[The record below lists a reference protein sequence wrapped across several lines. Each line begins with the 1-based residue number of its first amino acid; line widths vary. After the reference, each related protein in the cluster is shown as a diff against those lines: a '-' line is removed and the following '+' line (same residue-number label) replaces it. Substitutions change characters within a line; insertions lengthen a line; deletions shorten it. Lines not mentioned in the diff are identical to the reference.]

1 MKKENVELPLYT
13 ATPEVELQK
22 REIEERK
29 IWELLKYRYD
39 EKPEVWAEA
48 YVYKELVE
56 QASRTS
62 SELGEYLDW
71 SFENFY
77 DLLNFSEKK
86 RETYGEFAAD
96 IVTELKSIRKTNLE
110 KLSEVEKQR
119 KVLVEKAIY
128 SKIYQFKD

>member
-1 MKKENVELPLYT
+1 MRNEKVELPLYT

-22 REIEERK
+22 REVEERK
-29 IWELLKYRYD
+29 VWELLKYRYD

-62 SELGEYLDW
+62 EELGGYLDW

-77 DLLNFSEKK
+77 DLLN
-86 RETYGEFAAD
+86 
-96 IVTELKSIRKTNLE
+96 
-110 KLSEVEKQR
+110 
-119 KVLVEKAIY
+119 Y
-128 SKIYQFKD
+128 S